1 LGFLMLRRGALQ
13 NVFAALALV
22 HICPAALGFSV
33 LSGVRLPARAAAAAQ
48 VLPARCN
55 NVHGVSMEAGV
66 SE

>member
-33 LSGVRLPARAAAAAQ
+33 LSSVRLPTRAAAAAQ